1 MRFFSNDSRDSADEQ
16 AQEERPDRVQSDPVA
31 VPGQRPPSPWSN
43 TPAEANTDDATATV
57 PVRDDRDD
65 RDQPEFHEPG
75 PQPTAFGASTV
86 GGAVAASAVA
96 NPLND
101 QWDSTDR
108 VSAADS
114 GVGDDR
120 MVAPGD
126 GSVESP
132 SESNTRTY
140 ASNTATDDTR
150 TGTPQAGPGAGQD
163 DVVDVALD
171 DHGTF
176 DDPQVKDQVTET
188 TTDTDA
194 QSAPLDA
201 NPALKDEGGFD
212 DPKAVDPVTDE
223 TLDRTAADR
232 PAVSDASDA
241 SDASVAED
249 NTVVVAEPIAA
260 APAATTPAPAPTPA
274 TPSAPASEGF
284 FAAADAQG
292 FQERWR
298 DVQLRFVDSPKEAT
312 DEAAKLVEEAVDRLT
327 ASLRSRKEG
336 IAGDGDDTEAL
347 RVQLR
352 GYRDILNRIL
362 GL

>member
-16 AQEERPDRVQSDPVA
+16 AQERPDRVQSDPVA
-31 VPGQRPPSPWSN
+31 VPGQRPPSPWSD
-43 TPAEANTDDATATV
+43 TPNDATVDEATGTV
-57 PVRDDRDD
+57 TARDE
-65 RDQPEFHEPG
+65 QTPEFHEPG

-86 GGAVAASAVA
+86 AGAVAASAVA

-101 QWDSTDR
+101 RYEATDR
-108 VSAADS
+108 ISAADS

-132 SESNTRTY
+132 SDSNTHTY
-140 ASNTATDDTR
+140 AGSTATDDTR
-150 TGTPQAGPGAGQD
+150 TGTPQAGPVHDQ
-163 DVVDVALD
+163 DVVDVPLD

-176 DDPQVKDQVTET
+176 DDPHVKGEATPAT
-188 TTDTDA
+188 TNPSP
-194 QSAPLDA
+194 QSAPLDS
-201 NPALKDEGGFD
+201 NPALKDEGGFE
-212 DPKAVDPVTDE
+212 DPRAVDPVTDQPLE
-223 TLDRTAADR
+223 NTATHGSTPPADAT
-232 PAVSDASDA
+232 P
-241 SDASVAED
+241 
-249 NTVVVAEPIAA
+249 VVAA
-260 APAATTPAPAPTPA
+260 APTAAVASPPAPVAAARPGAPVQPGT
-274 TPSAPASEGF
+274 SEGF

-298 DVQLRFVDSPKEAT
+298 EVQLRFVDSPREAT
-312 DEAAKLVEEAVDRLT
+312 DEAAQLVEEAVDRLT

-336 IAGDGDDTEAL
+336 IAGDRDDTEAL

>member
-16 AQEERPDRVQSDPVA
+16 AQQERPDRVQSDPVA
-31 VPGQRPPSPWSN
+31 VPGQRPPSPWSD
-43 TPAEANTDDATATV
+43 TPGEPAVDEATGEV
-57 PVRDDRDD
+57 PARDD
-65 RDQPEFHEPG
+65 QTPEFHEPG

-86 GGAVAASAVA
+86 AGAVAASAVA

-101 QWDSTDR
+101 RYETTDR
-108 VSAADS
+108 ISAADS

-120 MVAPGD
+120 IVAPGD

-140 ASNTATDDTR
+140 EGSTATGDTR
-150 TGTPQAGPGAGQD
+150 TGTPQAGPVRDQE

-176 DDPQVKDQVTET
+176 DDPQVKREATE
-188 TTDTDA
+188 
-194 QSAPLDA
+194 SAPDSD
-201 NPALKDEGGFD
+201 PALRDEGGFD
-212 DPKAVDPVTDE
+212 DPKAVDPVTDQPVE
-223 TLDRTAADR
+223 NTATPGSAPQPDAP
-232 PAVSDASDA
+232 PAV
-241 SDASVAED
+241 VAAP
-249 NTVVVAEPIAA
+249 VATAPAAAA
-260 APAATTPAPAPTPA
+260 APAAPPRPGT
-274 TPSAPASEGF
+274 SEGF

-298 DVQLRFVDSPKEAT
+298 EVQLRFVDSPKDAT
-312 DEAAKLVEEAVDRLT
+312 DEAAQLVEEAVDRLT

-336 IAGDGDDTEAL
+336 IAGDSDDTEAL

-352 GYRDILNRIL
+352 GYRDILNRII

>member
-16 AQEERPDRVQSDPVA
+16 AHEERPDRVQSDPVA

-43 TPAEANTDDATATV
+43 APAEAHAGETTGAV
-57 PVRDDRDD
+57 PARDDRE
-65 RDQPEFHEPG
+65 QPEFHEPG

-96 NPLND
+96 NPID
-101 QWDSTDR
+101 DRRDATDR
-108 VSAADS
+108 VSDAGS

-120 MVAPGD
+120 SVAPGD

-132 SESNTRTY
+132 SEHNTRTY
-140 ASNTATDDTR
+140 ASSTATGDTR
-150 TGTPQAGPGAGQD
+150 PDTPQAGPVAGQD

-171 DHGTF
+171 DRGTF
-176 DDPQVKDQVTET
+176 DDPKVTDEPAET
-188 TTDTDA
+188 STDTDA

-201 NPALKDEGGFD
+201 NPALKDEGGFE

-223 TLDRTAADR
+223 PLDKAEAENPAEQES
-232 PAVSDASDA
+232 PAV
-241 SDASVAED
+241 VAP
-249 NTVVVAEPIAA
+249 VATTA
-260 APAATTPAPAPTPA
+260 APAPAA
-274 TPSAPASEGF
+274 SAPAASAPAEGF
-284 FAAADAQG
+284 FDAADAQG
-292 FQERWR
+292 FKERWR

-327 ASLRSRKEG
+327 ASLRSRKAG
-336 IAGDGDDTEAL
+336 IAGDGDDTETL